1 MNTNN
6 KNKNVVIYCRTS
18 SNLQADNFSIDG
30 QTSVIKDYCRR
41 NNFNIV
47 GTYIDECKSG
57 TTTKDRFEYEKMIN
71 YIKNNH
77 NEVHAIIIYKLSRI
91 SRNMSDLVNIVSLLE
106 SYDVNLIS
114 IEDRIDTSSPM
125 GKTMFYLIGAFAE
138 MDRENIVSNCKMGM
152 KERAMK
158 GLWNGGRA
166 FGYKSNSQKQLEI
179 IDTEAEVIKII
190 FNLFANENWGY
201 KKIACYLNTRGYK
214 TLRGSSWSIFSIKQ
228 IIDNPIYIGYIRWGQ
243 YIDWAKKR
251 RKGKNENY
259 QLIKG
264 EHCPIIDME
273 TWEKAKSI
281 RDINKSKFTKI
292 YEGDFLLTGL
302 LKCPK
307 CGASM
312 ISHRTKKR
320 NKPNEFYRYYQC
332 SNFFNKGTS
341 VCTSNLINADY
352 AENYVINKINKII
365 NSDEVINCI
374 LNKVKN
380 NSQKELA
387 PLKKKISTL
396 ENDLIKIDKK
406 KQLNLQLQ
414 FEDKIDFNI
423 LNEQLTF
430 LNTKENEI
438 MSQLSMLKLD
448 LDKLCIPDTF
458 NNDTIIDILKNFNA
472 VFYQSTI
479 QQKKALLNSIIETI
493 SINDSNNIKERTIN
507 KITLYFEPVD
517 IQVQNINKKFAT
529 TCDTVL
535 RIGNK

>member
-529 TCDTVL
+529 TCDTVHFSL
-535 RIGNK
+535 F